1 MKIWLL
7 LVTLLFSNVYS
18 QNEQELLL
26 FKQFNEFR
34 QNPKS
39 IIPLLEERL
48 NRSIMLYELMGEGA
62 TCSETY
68 IDFSKNEKIT
78 TVRKGYD
85 CIKYELETYNELLS
99 VLDTLKPLKP
109 VTFDLELYKV
119 TKKHCDYL
127 NTFGKKYHSAHIGP
141 NNQTTSDRIRPLG
154 YWCFSENVASNI
166 TPHTLNGNIEII
178 LLSLLLDQGIECR
191 GHRKNI
197 LNPNMTK
204 IAIAYKPGKGYCVYN
219 HINECK

>member
-1 MKIWLL
+1 
-7 LVTLLFSNVYS
+7 V
-18 QNEQELLL
+18 
-26 FKQFNEFR
+26 
-34 QNPKS
+34 
-39 IIPLLEERL
+39 
-48 NRSIMLYELMGEGA
+48 
-62 TCSETY
+62 
-68 IDFSKNEKIT
+68 
-78 TVRKGYD
+78 KGR
-85 CIKYELETYNELLS
+85 IR
-99 VLDTLKPLKP
+99 
-109 VTFDLELYKV
+109 
-119 TKKHCDYL
+119 YL
-127 NTFGKKYHSAHIGP
+127 NTHGKKYHSAHIGP

-204 IAIAYKPGKGYCVYN
+204 IAIAYEPGKGYCVYN